1 MGRREEAESGERG
14 RRRRIKSE
22 MGEDT
27 KKEREEKGRGEE
39 KDGRL
44 QTPKKD
50 ILRKFSINN
59 LYYKNNDDDK

>member
-1 MGRREEAESGERG
+1 
-14 RRRRIKSE
+14 

-44 QTPKKD
+44 QTPKKG